1 MNMLVIFLIL
11 PFIPLTYGLIKT
23 AAQRRR
29 AERQAELE
37 RRREEERRR
46 AAVRRQEEA
55 RRQQAEKDA
64 RLAAEQAARE
74 ERRKAAQ
81 AQRDAETARRREERL
96 EYARQLVELK
106 ERELQADKEWKALSA
121 APRREE
127 KPAAAP
133 QNNAAGPFAGETL
146 SFTGKILNFNRQQVI
161 DITERK
167 GGKGRET
174 IRTDCTILVVG
185 NKPGKNQIEQAKKWR
200 VKIVTW
206 QEWYKTAYGFLPA
219 SLENADAA

>member
-1 MNMLVIFLIL
+1 MSILVVSLIL
-11 PFIPLTYGLIKT
+11 PLLPLSYGLIKT

-29 AERQAELE
+29 AERQAEQE
-37 RRREEERRR
+37 RQREEEHRR
-46 AAVRRQEEA
+46 AAIRRQEEA
-55 RRQQAEKDA
+55 RRQQAERDA
-64 RLAAEQAARE
+64 RWR
-74 ERRKAAQ
+74 AAQ
-81 AQRDAETARRREERL
+81 AERDAEAARRRAERL
-96 EYARQLVELK
+96 EYARQMVELK
-106 ERELQADKEWKALSA
+106 ERELQADKEWKALST

-127 KPAAAP
+127 KPAPAP

-185 NKPGKNQIEQAKKWR
+185 NKPGKNQIEQAQKWHI
-200 VKIVTW
+200 KIITW
-206 QEWYKTAYGFLPA
+206 QEWFKTAYGFLPA
-219 SLENADAA
+219 GLENAA